1 MRIFL
6 KIAAIIAILA
16 VSGCK
21 ASVKWYRPE
30 TGPVK
35 TNDTVRA
42 FQDERYIW
50 ENWEYG
56 TNRVDSAGGK

>member
-1 MRIFL
+1 MKTFI
-6 KIAAIIAILA
+6 KTAAVIAVLAI
-16 VSGCK
+16 SGCK
-21 ASVKWYRPE
+21 APVKWYKPE
-30 TGPVK
+30 PGPVK

-56 TNRVDSAGGK
+56 TNRVDSVRGK